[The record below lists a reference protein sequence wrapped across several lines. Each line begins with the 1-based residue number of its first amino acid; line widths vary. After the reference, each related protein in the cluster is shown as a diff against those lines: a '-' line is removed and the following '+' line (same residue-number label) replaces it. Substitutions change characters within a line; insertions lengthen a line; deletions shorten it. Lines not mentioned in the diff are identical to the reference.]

1 MKSSRIISGI
11 CAVVMSASMLAVTA
25 SATEPPAINEFPD
38 YTAVD
43 NGAPYSWLNA
53 DTVERYASGNPAT
66 TGYFYGTPSSGKTT
80 INPTKYN
87 TNENVWQ
94 QSIIDEK
101 EGTAYIAVRSNINIG
116 KSTDGIYGKD
126 NRSIKVALSK
136 TELVYSGKKKKPTVT
151 VRYGTE
157 VLKKGKDYKLV
168 FPKDTTSIGKKTI
181 KIVGLGR
188 YTGSRTVSYY
198 VVPKTVKLKIKNYE
212 YSEGAEVTWALT
224 PADGYEIEITK
235 DPDFVTGVKRFNID
249 SGKVSKAVLYN
260 LQRDTDYYVRVRAYV
275 NTEDG
280 KRYGNWSDKSRQRR
294 AKKGC
299 KCYCYKWKSC
309 KK

>member
-1 MKSSRIISGI
+1 MRTTKIISGI

-25 SATEPPAINEFPD
+25 SATEPPAVNEFPD
-38 YTAVD
+38 YTAAD
-43 NGAPYSWLNA
+43 NGAPYSALNA

-66 TGYFYGTPSSGKTT
+66 TGNYYGTPVEQFSNT
-80 INPTKYN
+80 INTTKYN
-87 TNENVWQ
+87 TNTRQWQ
-94 QSIIDEK
+94 PLQTEDDL
-101 EGTAYIAVRSNINIG
+101 TTYAIAVRSNINIG

-126 NRSIKVALSK
+126 NRAIKVALSK

-151 VRYGTE
+151 IRYGTE

-212 YSEGAEVTWALT
+212 YNEGAEVTWALT

-235 DPDFVTGVKRFNID
+235 DSDFVTGIKRFNID
-249 SGKVSKAVLYN
+249 SGNSK
-260 LQRDTDYYVRVRAYV
+260 
-275 NTEDG
+275 
-280 KRYGNWSDKSRQRR
+280 
-294 AKKGC
+294 
-299 KCYCYKWKSC
+299 
-309 KK
+309 